1 MRMDS
6 SSITSVPGIGVGHY
20 TDLRNATGCTVVLCE
35 DGAVG
40 GVDVRGSAPG
50 TRETDLLSPTA
61 MVDRVH
67 AVLLSGGS
75 AFGLAAAT
83 GVVEYLEEKGV
94 GIEFGSATIPI
105 VPAAILFDLGLVT
118 HKVRPDADAGRMACE
133 AAHSGPF
140 GKLRIA
146 EGSVGAGTGATVGKL
161 LGRERCVKG
170 GIGTASVDLGD
181 GSIVGAIVA
190 VNAVGGVVDPETGQI
205 VAGPLADDGAAI
217 ASPAARR
224 VHNARAER
232 AMLDS
237 MKLIT
242 DPEYQEARTRPGE
255 NTTIGVIA
263 TNATLTKAQ
272 ANKLASVGHDG
283 LAMAVRPA
291 HLMSDGDTLFALS
304 TRRHDGPA
312 NMNRLCTAAAVCVS
326 RAIVRGVRKAT
337 GVGGVKAV
345 SELDLGEQCM
355 TIEQAARILRKM
367 YDIGRQRREVSAYIH
382 LFGIKYA
389 DELSS
394 LSRPE
399 IVRLAGL
406 PPAHST
412 EIYKGM
418 KLSKYV
424 EIKQG
429 VEL

>member
-1 MRMDS
+1 MNS
-6 SSITSVPGIGVGHY
+6 PGITSVPGIKVGHY
-20 TDLRNATGCTVVLCE
+20 TDPQNATGCTVVLCE

-83 GVVEYLEEKGV
+83 GVVEYLEGKGV
-94 GIEFGSATIPI
+94 GIEFGNATIPI

-118 HKVRPDADAGRMACE
+118 HKVRPDANAGRLACE
-133 AAHSGPF
+133 AALSGAV
-140 GKLRIA
+140 A

-170 GIGTASVDLGD
+170 GIGTASVDLD
-181 GSIVGAIVA
+181 SDSHDSSHESVVVGAIVA
-190 VNAVGGVVDPETGQI
+190 VNAVGSVVDPHFDSRESFNQRL
-205 VAGPLADDGAAI
+205 VAGPLADDG
-217 ASPAARR
+217 
-224 VHNARAER
+224 VT
-232 AMLDS
+232 MLDS
-237 MKLIT
+237 MRLIT
-242 DPEYQEARTRPGE
+242 DPTYEEAHTRPGE

-272 ANKLASVGHDG
+272 ANKLASVAHDG

-291 HLMSDGDTLFALS
+291 HLMGDGDTIFALS
-304 TRRHDGPA
+304 TRQHEGPVD
-312 NMNRLCTAAAVCVS
+312 MNRLCAAAALTTS
-326 RAIVRGVRKAT
+326 RAIVRAVRKAT
-337 GVGGVKAV
+337 GLGGVKSV
-345 SELDLGEQCM
+345 SEIDLGKQSM
-355 TIEQAARILRKM
+355 TTEQAARILRRM
-367 YDIGRQRREVSAYIH
+367 YDRGRQLGEVSSYLH

-389 DELSS
+389 DELDTLSLPEVVKRADIPSS
-394 LSRPE
+394 YP
-399 IVRLAGL
+399 
-406 PPAHST
+406 T